1 MKTVTV
7 WKNKLFKKILNGKDE
22 TVLCN
27 IFYNAAGKGV
37 AMVSF
42 FALDILIAKL
52 LGYNAYNEWNFAFA
66 IITGFRWIARFG
78 IDSAGKS
85 YVASSGENSSNY
97 IAAALDLQLIVFVIF
112 VVLLEVVLKRAYSV
126 FHPLPQY
133 GHLEVILA
141 VGIVYAGLYAIYS
154 TLKECFVGT
163 VEFKKVFILTTLEY
177 VGYLILSVLGMQLW
191 GIYGLILAF
200 TLSLLVSIAGGSVL
214 RPSPGLSYQARKTF
228 RKDIFRY
235 AKYIA
240 FANVGDL
247 ILTEMDSLMLGI
259 MRSDEVG
266 IYAVGKNLMA
276 KATNIPLIICVS
288 CMTAFAVINKSN
300 VSEKEK
306 QYRGILKKN
315 GMIIGL
321 ISCAFVVLGKAYVN
335 VFYGAEYKQS
345 YIVICILVIY
355 FALYSLSI
363 YQWTLLNYHKQG
375 KWILLSQ
382 IVLVGLNFMLNI
394 YFISGYGAI
403 GAAIATSVAMIPS
416 CIIQGVGIKCL
427 FNAYKEKRHE

>member
-52 LGYNAYNEWNFAFA
+52 LGYDAYNEWNFAFA

-97 IAAALDLQLIVFVIF
+97 IAAALDLQIIVFVIF

-177 VGYLILSVLGMQLW
+177 VGYLILSVLGMELW
-191 GIYGLILAF
+191 GIYGLIFAF

-214 RPSPGLSYQARKTF
+214 RPSPGLSYQARKAF
-228 RKDIFRY
+228 RKDIFHY

-247 ILTEMDSLMLGI
+247 ILTEMDSLMLGV
-259 MRSDEVG
+259 MKSNEVG

-288 CMTAFAVINKSN
+288 CMTAFAVIDRDNVLEKRQKYRRIARSN
-300 VSEKEK
+300 I
-306 QYRGILKKN
+306 ILV
-315 GMIIGL
+315 GVMSTVFVAIGK
-321 ISCAFVVLGKAYVN
+321 FYVDF
-335 VFYGAEYKQS
+335 FYGKEYRNS
-345 YIVICILVIY
+345 YPVLCILLIY
-355 FALYSLSI
+355 FVLYSVSM
-363 YQWTLLNYHKQG
+363 YQTTLLNYQKKG

-382 IVLVGLNFMLNI
+382 TVLVGSNFVLNI
-394 YFISGYGAI
+394 FFISRYGAM
-403 GAAIATSVAMIPS
+403 GAALATGIAMIPS
-416 CIIQGVGIKCL
+416 CIIQEIGIRYV
-427 FNAYKEKRHE
+427 FNNYKI